1 MDNVNK
7 ISSSTCTS
15 INSHLSFKST
25 KSDTICL
32 YFGDSK
38 INCLPSSAHSVDIDK
53 CLEVCGVNIQVNG
66 QLVRGFPNDTACFSG
81 KVWVKTHIGCM
92 GEDVNICSNSTEK

>member
-25 KSDTICL
+25 QSDTICL
-32 YFGDSK
+32 YFGDNK
-38 INCLPSSAHSVDIDK
+38 INCLPSSEHSVDIDK
-53 CLEVCGVNIQVNG
+53 SLEISGVHIQVDG
-66 QLVRGFPNDTACFSG
+66 QLSRGIVNDTACFNG
-81 KVWVKTHIGCM
+81 KVWVKTDIGCM
-92 GEDVNICSNSTEK
+92 GEDVNICSNSPEK